1 MAQHI
6 KKDNGKNKIMKFLF
20 CKGLSLKIFLTWKLE
35 GRKKAKAKKPE
46 REVKPVI
53 SKGTLWADVV

>member
-20 CKGLSLKIFLTWKLE
+20 CKGLSLKIFLT
-35 GRKKAKAKKPE
+35 
-46 REVKPVI
+46 
-53 SKGTLWADVV
+53 